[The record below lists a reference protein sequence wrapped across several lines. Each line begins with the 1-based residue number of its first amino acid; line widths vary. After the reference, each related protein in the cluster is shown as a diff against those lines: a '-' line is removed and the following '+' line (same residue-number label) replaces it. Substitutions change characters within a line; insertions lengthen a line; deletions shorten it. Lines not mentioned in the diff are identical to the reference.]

1 MKRQHV
7 IVTGVIVIVAVA
19 VLFLILRTENTASST
34 APQVVNPKPAVTDER
49 GPRPTATRLRNG
61 ARQIENAADAL
72 AAAEKSLARVESE
85 LASTTDAEKRKTLEH
100 QKALIEAAI
109 TKLKK

>member
-7 IVTGVIVIVAVA
+7 IVTGIIVIIAVA

-34 APQVVNPKPAVTDER
+34 APQGVVPKPAAPDER

-61 ARQIENAADAL
+61 ARQIENATDAL
-72 AAAEKSLARVESE
+72 AAAER
-85 LASTTDAEKRKTLEH
+85 
-100 QKALIEAAI
+100 
-109 TKLKK
+109 